1 MTEELSDARA
11 EQLASGSNQCFVWGP
26 GNPIGL
32 GVTFELDGDVCRGE
46 FTPRPEHMGYD
57 QVTHGGIVFSLLDDV
72 MANWVW
78 LRGERCFT
86 ARAEIRYRSELP
98 VGTPIRLE
106 GRCLKRKGRLAQM
119 EGRLIRKSDDYVVAE
134 ASGAFMI
141 AV

>member
-11 EQLASGSNQCFVWGP
+11 EQLASGSNQCFVCGP

-119 EGRLIRKSDDYVVAE
+119 ESRLIRKSDDYVVAD
-134 ASGAFMI
+134 ASGACMI